1 MEQLILDRFAP
12 SAVVTSARGDVLY
25 VSGKTGKY
33 LELPA
38 GKTNWNVFAMAREG
52 LRPALFGAFQK
63 ALLANGS
70 VSLAGVKADD
80 ATFDVTVEA
89 LKAPTLRG
97 MVMVVFADASASTGS
112 LDKPPQSRRSS
123 RLILERE
130 LEAARSELLVNRQEM
145 QCSEEELRAANEEH
159 QSINEELQ
167 STNEEL
173 MTSKEEMQ
181 SMNEELQTLNHE
193 LQEKVEELSDA
204 SNDMRNLLDSTEI
217 AILFLD
223 GGFNVRR
230 FTPEAAKLIRLIP
243 GDVGRPLTDLVSD
256 LRYPEMHEDAR
267 EVLRTLVFTEKSVS
281 SQNGKWFR
289 VRIMP
294 YRTLDN
300 RIDGLVITFT
310 SIRKIP
316 DDASKNPTL

>member
-1 MEQLILDRFAP
+1 
-12 SAVVTSARGDVLY
+12 

-33 LELPA
+33 LELPS

-52 LRPALFGAFQK
+52 LRSSLFGAFQK
-63 ALLANGS
+63 ALLTNGS
-70 VSLAGVKADD
+70 VSLAGVKAGDT
-80 ATFDVTVEA
+80 TFAVTVEA

-97 MVMVVFADASASTGS
+97 MVMVVFSDAARANGRPET
-112 LDKPPQSRRSS
+112 PPQSRRAS
-123 RLILERE
+123 RLDLERD
-130 LEAARSELLVNRQEM
+130 LEAVRNELFVNRQEM

-159 QSINEELQ
+159 QSVNEELQ

-193 LQEKVEELSDA
+193 LRAKVEELSDA

-223 GGFNVRR
+223 GAFNVRR

-243 GDVGRPLTDLVSD
+243 GDVGRPLTDLVSN

-267 EVLRTLVFTEKSVS
+267 EVLRTLLFKEKSVP
-281 SQNGKWFR
+281 SQNGKWFC

-294 YRTLDN
+294 YRTIDN

-310 SIRKIP
+310 SIRKESN
-316 DDASKNPTL
+316 DAPL